1 MKEQTNKQVETRK
14 GHSLFIELSNKNVR
28 KVKSAA
34 KKLNRSESFIID
46 SLLKGIEIKTNIC

>member
-14 GHSLFIELSNKNVR
+14 VHSLFIELSNKNFK

-46 SLLKGIEIKTNIC
+46 SLLKGIEIKTIIY